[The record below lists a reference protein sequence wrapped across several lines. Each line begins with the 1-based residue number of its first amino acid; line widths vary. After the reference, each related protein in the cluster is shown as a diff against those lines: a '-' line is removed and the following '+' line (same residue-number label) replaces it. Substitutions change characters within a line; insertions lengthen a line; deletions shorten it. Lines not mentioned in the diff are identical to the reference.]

1 MKKNTPFTIYDAA
14 AGSGKTFTLVKEYLK
29 IILQEKSIGYYKY
42 ILAIT
47 FTNKAVAEMKQR
59 IISTLTSFS
68 QTTSLENP
76 SDMALQIVEETG
88 LSYIAIQEKSKK
100 ILKHIL
106 HHYSSFS
113 VETIDSFNH
122 RIIRTF
128 ARDLHLSGNFEV
140 SLDIPKLTSE
150 AVDQLLSIAG
160 NDSKITQVLLDFAL
174 EKIDDDKSWDI
185 SKDIIKTSSLLFNE
199 NDREQIEMLKE
210 KSLDDFINFRKQ
222 LKEKRKA
229 FENEIIKISKA
240 TLCLIEEAGLEFT
253 DFSSGYLP
261 KHFQKL
267 ENGRF
272 DLNFKAK
279 WQETIGEKPLYPGRV
294 KKDTPELAQIIDE
307 LEPIFIANLNKT
319 KILAF
324 RELLIKSL
332 LKNINPLSVINLVNQ
347 KINTIK
353 EEQNILP
360 ITEFNQLIN
369 KEIKNQPTPFIYE
382 RLGERYRHYFIDEF
396 QDTSLLQW
404 QNMIPLI
411 DNAIS
416 QQYQDGNQG
425 SLLLVG
431 DAKQSIYRWRGG
443 VPEQFID
450 LCNSKNPFYIDKE
463 LLHLPTNYRSCKEII
478 DFNNEFFSFTAN
490 YFGNIDHKNLYVS
503 GNQQNSTNKNGGY
516 VKFEFIDT
524 KNKQESHEVYAEK
537 VLETIKELLIS
548 GYREKDIC
556 ILTRKRKDGITLG
569 TFLLENGI
577 TIISS
582 ETLLLQHSP
591 LVQFLINCLVVSIFP
606 ENEEVKINLLEF
618 IYERISISEE
628 KHNFFSA
635 LVKASPKEFS
645 SYLVNY
651 DIDFSFNEIQSL
663 SLYDSFEYCIRKF
676 KLESDADAYLI
687 GLMDLVY
694 EFEQK
699 PKASK
704 VAFLEDWE
712 LQKEKA
718 GIPVSESAD
727 GVQLMTI
734 HKAKGLEFPVVLFP
748 YADLNI
754 YDELEPKSW
763 YPLNENEFEFK
774 ESLVNF
780 NNNVQEYG
788 EIGNEIYQK
797 RRNTLELDNL
807 NLLYVTLTRAET
819 QLYIFSEIPS
829 KIKEGNPSTFNQ
841 FFGEFLKHK
850 GLWEEGMEVYEI
862 GKPQLQL
869 SNKKEDQISSINL
882 KFTSTSPQDHNLNI
896 ISRDALLWDT
906 EKEEALS
913 SGNILHKMMEK
924 IKYEGDLDKVLKDLD
939 NNSEINIEEI
949 QSLKEM
955 MSNIVSHP
963 KLNPFFKPSEKVLNE
978 KKIITSLGEIHIPD
992 RLNFH
997 KDNSVTIIDY
1007 KTGAI
1012 KNSHK
1017 SQITNYAIALTEM
1030 GYLVL
1035 EKILIYCSS
1044 EGILI
1049 NKV

>member
-1 MKKNTPFTIYDAA
+1 MKNNSPFTIYDAA

-29 IILQEKSIGYYKY
+29 IILQEKNSGYYKY

-59 IISTLTSFS
+59 IISNLTSFS
-68 QTTSLENP
+68 QTTSIDNP
-76 SDMALQIVEETG
+76 SDMALQIIEETG
-88 LSYIAIQEKSKK
+88 LNKEAIQVKAEK

-150 AVDQLLSIAG
+150 AVDQLLSKAG

-185 SKDIIKTSSLLFNE
+185 SKDIVKTSNLLFNE

-229 FENEIIKISKA
+229 FEAEIIKTSKD
-240 TLCLIEEAGLEFT
+240 TLSLIDEAGLEFT
-253 DFSSGYLP
+253 DFSGSYLP

-267 ENGRF
+267 ENGKF
-272 DLNFKAK
+272 DLNFKTK
-279 WQETIGEKPLYPGRV
+279 WQETMGEKPLYPGRV

-307 LEPIFIANLNKT
+307 LEPVFIVNLDKT
-319 KILAF
+319 KTLAF
-324 RELLIKSL
+324 KELFVRSL

-347 KINTIK
+347 EINTIK

-416 QQYQDGNQG
+416 QQYQDENQG

-443 VPEQFID
+443 LPEQFID

-478 DFNNEFFSFTAN
+478 GFNNEFFTFTAN

-503 GNQQNSTNKNGGY
+503 GNQQNSTNKEGGY

-548 GYREKDIC
+548 GYCEKDIC
-556 ILTRKRKDGITLG
+556 ILTRKKKDGITLG

-591 LVQFLINCLVVSIFP
+591 VVQFLINCLVVSIFP

-618 IYERISISEE
+618 LYERLSISEE
-628 KHNFFSA
+628 KHTFFSA
-635 LVKASPKEFS
+635 LVKASPEEFS

-663 SLYDSFEYCIRKF
+663 SLYD
-676 KLESDADAYLI
+676 L
-687 GLMDLVY
+687 
-694 EFEQK
+694 
-699 PKASK
+699 
-704 VAFLEDWE
+704 
-712 LQKEKA
+712 
-718 GIPVSESAD
+718 
-727 GVQLMTI
+727 
-734 HKAKGLEFPVVLFP
+734 
-748 YADLNI
+748 
-754 YDELEPKSW
+754 
-763 YPLNENEFEFK
+763 
-774 ESLVNF
+774 SL
-780 NNNVQEYG
+780 
-788 EIGNEIYQK
+788 
-797 RRNTLELDNL
+797 
-807 NLLYVTLTRAET
+807 
-819 QLYIFSEIPS
+819 
-829 KIKEGNPSTFNQ
+829 
-841 FFGEFLKHK
+841 
-850 GLWEEGMEVYEI
+850 
-862 GKPQLQL
+862 
-869 SNKKEDQISSINL
+869 
-882 KFTSTSPQDHNLNI
+882 
-896 ISRDALLWDT
+896 
-906 EKEEALS
+906 
-913 SGNILHKMMEK
+913 
-924 IKYEGDLDKVLKDLD
+924 
-939 NNSEINIEEI
+939 
-949 QSLKEM
+949 
-955 MSNIVSHP
+955 
-963 KLNPFFKPSEKVLNE
+963 
-978 KKIITSLGEIHIPD
+978 IHI
-992 RLNFH
+992 
-997 KDNSVTIIDY
+997 
-1007 KTGAI
+1007 
-1012 KNSHK
+1012 
-1017 SQITNYAIALTEM
+1017 
-1030 GYLVL
+1030 
-1035 EKILIYCSS
+1035 
-1044 EGILI
+1044 
-1049 NKV
+1049 

>member
-1 MKKNTPFTIYDAA
+1 MKKNSPFIIYDAA

-29 IILQEKSIGYYKY
+29 IILQEKTSGYYKY

-59 IISTLTSFS
+59 IISNLTNFS
-68 QTTSLENP
+68 LTTSIENP

-88 LSYIAIQEKSKK
+88 LSNAAIQAKSKK

-150 AVDQLLSIAG
+150 AVDQLLSKAG

-185 SKDIIKTSSLLFNE
+185 SKDIVKTSGLLFNE

-229 FENEIIKISKA
+229 FETEISKSA
-240 TLCLIEEAGLEFT
+240 EDVLQKITSEGILPEQFLRKTLPNHFLKIKEGNYDVYKNKLQENLEAGGNTLYKVKT
-253 DFSSGYLP
+253 DIEVSS
-261 KHFQKL
+261 KI
-267 ENGRF
+267 
-272 DLNFKAK
+272 DA
-279 WQETIGEKPLYPGRV
+279 I
-294 KKDTPELAQIIDE
+294 TPFLLHQY
-307 LEPIFIANLNKT
+307 T
-319 KILAF
+319 KIKSKVFQLQLF
-324 RELLIKSL
+324 ESL

-347 KINTIK
+347 EINTIK

-416 QQYQDGNQG
+416 QKYQNGNQG

-443 VPEQFID
+443 LPEQFIE
-450 LCNSKNPFYIDKE
+450 LCNAKNPFHIEKE

-478 DFNNEFFSFTAN
+478 DFNNEFFTFTAN
-490 YFGNIDHKNLYVS
+490 YFGNIDHKNLYIS
-503 GNQQNSTNKNGGY
+503 GNQQSSTKKNGGY

-537 VLETIKELLIS
+537 VLETIKELLKN
-548 GYREKDIC
+548 GCREKDIC

-591 LVQFLINCLVVSIFP
+591 VVQFLINCLIVSVFP

-618 IYERISISEE
+618 LYEKLSVPEE
-628 KHNFFSA
+628 KHTFFSA
-635 LVKASPKEFS
+635 LLKTSFEEFS
-645 SYLVNY
+645 SLLGNY
-651 DIDFSFNEIQSL
+651 GIDFSFNEIQSL

-676 KLESDADAYLI
+676 KLDSDADAYLI

-694 EFEQK
+694 EYEQK
-699 PKASK
+699 PKANK
-704 VAFLEDWE
+704 VGFLEDWE

-718 GIPVSESAD
+718 GIPVSESAE

-763 YPLNENEFEFK
+763 YPLNEEELEFK
-774 ESLVNF
+774 KSLVNF
-780 NNNVQEYG
+780 NSNVQEYG
-788 EIGNEIYQK
+788 EIGKKIYQK

-807 NLLYVTLTRAET
+807 NLLYVTLTRAEV
-819 QLYIFSEIPS
+819 QLYIFSEFPS
-829 KIKEGNPSTFNQ
+829 KIKEGNPTTFNQ

-850 GLWEEGMEVYEI
+850 GLWEEGKEVYEI
-862 GKPQLQL
+862 GMPQLQL
-869 SNKKEDQISSINL
+869 SNKKEDQISSINSR
-882 KFTSTSPQDHNLNI
+882 FISTSPQDHNLNI

-906 EKEEALS
+906 EKEEAIT
-913 SGNILHKMMEK
+913 SGNILHNIMEK
-924 IKYEGDLDKVLKDLD
+924 IKHEDDLDVAFKDLD
-939 NNSEINIEEI
+939 SNNEITKEEI

-955 MSNIVSHP
+955 ISNIVSHP
-963 KLNPFFKPSEKVLNE
+963 KLNSFFNSSEKVLNE
-978 KKIITSLGEIHIPD
+978 KKIITSQGEIHIPD

-1007 KTGAI
+1007 KTGAL

-1017 SQITNYAIALTEM
+1017 SQISNYAAALNEM

>member
-1 MKKNTPFTIYDAA
+1 LKKNTPFTIYDAA

-29 IILQEKSIGYYKY
+29 IILQEKNSGYYKY

-59 IISTLTSFS
+59 IISNLTSFS
-68 QTTSLENP
+68 QTNSVNNP

-88 LSYIAIQEKSKK
+88 LSKAEIQAKSKK

-150 AVDQLLSIAG
+150 AVDQLLSKAG

-185 SKDIIKTSSLLFNE
+185 SKDIVKTSSLLFNE
-199 NDREQIEMLKE
+199 NDREHIDVLKE
-210 KSLDDFINFRKQ
+210 KSLDDFIDFRKQ

-229 FENEIIKISKA
+229 FKNEILKSAEDVLQKITSEGILPEHFLRKTLPNHFLKIKEGNYDVYKNK
-240 TLCLIEEAGLEFT
+240 LQEYLEAGGKALYKVKT
-253 DFSSGYLP
+253 DVQISS
-261 KHFQKL
+261 K
-267 ENGRF
+267 
-272 DLNFKAK
+272 
-279 WQETIGEKPLYPGRV
+279 
-294 KKDTPELAQIIDE
+294 IDE
-307 LEPIFIANLNKT
+307 ITPFLLHQYT
-319 KILAF
+319 KI
-324 RELLIKSL
+324 KSKVFQLQLFETL

-347 KINTIK
+347 EINTIK

-411 DNAIS
+411 NNAIS
-416 QQYQDGNQG
+416 QQYQDGSQG

-443 VPEQFID
+443 LPEQFIE
-450 LCNSKNPFYIDKE
+450 LCNAKNPFYIKKE

-478 DFNNEFFSFTAN
+478 DFNNEFFTFTAH

-503 GNQQNSTNKNGGY
+503 GNQQNSNKKNGGY
-516 VKFEFIDT
+516 VRFEFIET

-569 TFLLENGI
+569 TFLLENEI

-591 LVQFLINCLVVSIFP
+591 VVQFLINCLVVSVFP

-618 IYERISISEE
+618 LYEKLSVSEE
-628 KHNFFSA
+628 KHTFFSA
-635 LVKASPKEFS
+635 LVKTSFEEFS

-651 DIDFSFNEIQSL
+651 DIDFNFNEIQSL

-676 KLESDADAYLI
+676 KLDSDADAYLI

-694 EFEQK
+694 EFEQQ
-699 PKASK
+699 PKANK

-718 GIPVSESAD
+718 GIPVSESAE

-763 YPLNENEFEFK
+763 YPLNEAEFEFK

-780 NNNVQEYG
+780 NSNIQEYG
-788 EIGNEIYQK
+788 EIGKEIYQK

-807 NLLYVTLTRAET
+807 NLLYVTLTRAEA
-819 QLYIFSEIPS
+819 QLYIFSELPS
-829 KIKEGNPSTFNQ
+829 KIKEDNPSTFNQ

-850 GLWEEGMEVYEI
+850 GLWEEGKDVYEI
-862 GKPQLQL
+862 GFPQLQL
-869 SNKKEDQISSINL
+869 SNYKEDQIPSINS
-882 KFTSTSPQDHNLNI
+882 KFISISPQDHNLNI

-906 EKEEALS
+906 EKEVAIS
-913 SGNILHKMMEK
+913 SGNILHNMMEK
-924 IKYEGDLDKVLKDLD
+924 IKYEDDLEMAFKELD
-939 NNSEINIEEI
+939 SNNEITLEEI

-955 MSNIVSHP
+955 ISNIVGHP

-978 KKIITSLGEIHIPD
+978 KKIITAKGEVHIPD

-1007 KTGAI
+1007 KTGTL

-1017 SQITNYAIALTEM
+1017 SQITNYATALNEM